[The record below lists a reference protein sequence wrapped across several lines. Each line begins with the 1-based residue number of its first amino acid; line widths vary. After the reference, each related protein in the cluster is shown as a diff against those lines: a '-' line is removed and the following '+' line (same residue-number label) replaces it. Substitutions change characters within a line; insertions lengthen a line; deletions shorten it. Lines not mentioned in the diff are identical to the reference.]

1 MPAPIYIPRRQN
13 PWTNMMPGL
22 LQSLVVQKIGQN
34 MRLKE
39 KEMEIKQRDIEAK
52 AEKEERAD
60 LIKFRAQKE
69 GRSVHKYNDARGE
82 RHFPAGSVINPLRP
96 TEAFGAKPDVS
107 SEYVETNVPNVYIHP
122 QTGKTIV
129 KPPPAQAKDDRTP
142 LQKTYDRYI
151 KNNPKYTKDIVQFR
165 NELYGEDK
173 KGASEKDPSK
183 VANQWVKDAQSGII
197 DKHFSL
203 QRGSF
208 EGLSSSAVAQ
218 SSFAKAWFAN
228 KVSGMD
234 PAKMTKAETNKLA
247 HDAVIQSGLVA
258 KKLRGKPPGAYKID
272 KTITVFWD
280 GEALSTEFPEPAP
293 EEESSGSIW
302 PWSD

>member
-22 LQSLVVQKIGQN
+22 LQNLVLQKIGQN

-60 LIKFRAQKE
+60 LIKFQAQKE

-82 RHFPAGSVINPLRP
+82 RHFPEGSVTNPLRP

-142 LQKTYDRYI
+142 L
-151 KNNPKYTKDIVQFR
+151 P
-165 NELYGEDK
+165 
-173 KGASEKDPSK
+173 
-183 VANQWVKDAQSGII
+183 
-197 DKHFSL
+197 
-203 QRGSF
+203 
-208 EGLSSSAVAQ
+208 
-218 SSFAKAWFAN
+218 
-228 KVSGMD
+228 
-234 PAKMTKAETNKLA
+234 

-293 EEESSGSIW
+293 KEESSGSIW